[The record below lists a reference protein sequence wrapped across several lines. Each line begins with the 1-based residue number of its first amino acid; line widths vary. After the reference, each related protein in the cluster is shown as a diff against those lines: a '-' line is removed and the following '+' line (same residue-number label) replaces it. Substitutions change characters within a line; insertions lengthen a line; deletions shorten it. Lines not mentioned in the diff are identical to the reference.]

1 MSYVISYVGAGGKT
15 GSIYRRAGEL
25 LARGQR
31 VLITTTTHMY
41 VPEPDRGA
49 FVDCAGKKEEEV
61 FAEVKRVLERDGI
74 CTVGACL
81 SHEPEKFGAP
91 GDALLEKV
99 CRLADTA
106 LIEADGA
113 AHMAAKVPAEHEPAV
128 APFTDEVVIVMG
140 LAVVFIGIFI
150 TMAPTMMYLNEHA
163 ADMGLNKPWHF
174 YYCAGALSSFLDNA
188 PTAIAFHGV
197 AAGLDIS
204 REAAAAGIVNGV
216 FEGTT
221 FVAGIP
227 EILLKAVAIGSV
239 FFGSMTYIGNGPNF
253 MIKSIAEES
262 GIKMPSFFGY
272 MIKFS
277 LIVLLPIYILT
288 QLLFLH

>member
-41 VPEPDRGA
+41 VPGPDRGA

-140 LAVVFIGIFI
+140 L
-150 TMAPTMMYLNEHA
+150 H
-163 ADMGLNKPWHF
+163 
-174 YYCAGALSSFLDNA
+174 
-188 PTAIAFHGV
+188 
-197 AAGLDIS
+197 
-204 REAAAAGIVNGV
+204 
-216 FEGTT
+216 
-221 FVAGIP
+221 
-227 EILLKAVAIGSV
+227 AIGKTVLEACHRAEPVQEVLGCDGAHIITREDLEV
-239 FFGSMTYIGNGPNF
+239 FMREYEKKIRLQIPNVRIFRKYI
-253 MIKSIAEES
+253 
-262 GIKMPSFFGY
+262 
-272 MIKFS
+272 
-277 LIVLLPIYILT
+277 
-288 QLLFLH
+288 